1 MLIISWV
8 KHLKTKI
15 HKPQFFI
22 GKKLSKL
29 TKRLYLMEKKL
40 HLKLTLIK
48 QNQTYNMFLISL
60 KIYKNNKNPKKILNP
75 TINKINPTINLTNN
89 KITVTNKNKIIQIR
103 KIHKIKIHNLI
114 KIEKRIT
121 KTHNPK
127 TTNLPIQKTSH
138 NKTNLHKITIKA
150 ENKILHKIIQIIIS
164 NSNFMNT
171 YNNIHNNYNN
181 SKNTI

>member
-1 MLIISWV
+1 
-8 KHLKTKI
+8 
-15 HKPQFFI
+15 
-22 GKKLSKL
+22 
-29 TKRLYLMEKKL
+29 
-40 HLKLTLIK
+40 
-48 QNQTYNMFLISL
+48 MFLISL

-89 KITVTNKNKIIQIR
+89 KIKVTNKHKTIQIR
-103 KIHKIKIHNLI
+103 KNHKIKTYNLI

-138 NKTNLHKITIKA
+138 NKTNLHKI
-150 ENKILHKIIQIIIS
+150 IQIIIS